1 VKLSFFIN
9 LQNGNDTAKPP
20 NGPGAERPALARLMS
35 RRRLM
40 PGRSSGLLAVTT
52 AT

>member
-20 NGPGAERPALARLMS
+20 NAAHQRHGKVARGLRMQGA
-35 RRRLM
+35 
-40 PGRSSGLLAVTT
+40 
-52 AT
+52 